1 MVWSQQQKDFVP
13 CSLCPARGM
22 FCLCPFALCLQLG
35 KTLCKLIGDGRAENR
50 CFTGLI
56 ESQHFVV

>member
-22 FCLCPFALCLQLG
+22 SCLCPFALCLQLG
-35 KTLCKLIGDGRAENR
+35 KTLCKLIADGRAENR
-50 CFTGLI
+50 CFTGLT